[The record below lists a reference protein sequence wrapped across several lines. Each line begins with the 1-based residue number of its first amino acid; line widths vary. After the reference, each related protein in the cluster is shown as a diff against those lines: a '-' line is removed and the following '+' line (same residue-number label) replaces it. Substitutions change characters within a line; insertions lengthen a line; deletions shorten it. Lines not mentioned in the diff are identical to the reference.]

1 MDYTKYALKSAEEL
15 DCMMAGKDNFFV
27 VACNKC
33 FKEFDTTEE
42 PECGGF
48 AAIAA
53 EKGKQEQRGNQPLR
67 LPARLVLPRFF
78 LHHAILPLLGRPYRQ
93 PPFSLIISKLSL

>member
-27 VACNKC
+27 VACNKG

-42 PECGGF
+42 P
-48 AAIAA
+48 AA
-53 EKGKQEQRGNQPLR
+53 
-67 LPARLVLPRFF
+67 LPPS
-78 LHHAILPLLGRPYRQ
+78 
-93 PPFSLIISKLSL
+93 PPKRASTSRAL

>member
-33 FKEFDTTEE
+33 CLLYTSD
-42 PECGGF
+42 
-48 AAIAA
+48 AAD
-53 EKGKQEQRGNQPLR
+53 E
-67 LPARLVLPRFF
+67 
-78 LHHAILPLLGRPYRQ
+78 
-93 PPFSLIISKLSL
+93 

>member
-42 PECGGF
+42 PE
-48 AAIAA
+48 
-53 EKGKQEQRGNQPLR
+53 
-67 LPARLVLPRFF
+67 
-78 LHHAILPLLGRPYRQ
+78 
-93 PPFSLIISKLSL
+93 